1 MDDLKIKLAKDK
13 AMCLSFV
20 ILDLV
25 RGDEDCFLA
34 NSFDKQLGRAITHLL
49 DSDKDI
55 QVYGAAQIEHL
66 WSEVPHVH
74 VKLPVY
80 DAA

>member
-1 MDDLKIKLAKDK
+1 MLP
-13 AMCLSFV
+13 V

-25 RGDEDCFLA
+25 IADYDQFLVA
-34 NSFDKQLGRAITHLL
+34 GFDKQLGRAVANLL
-49 DSDKDI
+49 DTDKDI

-74 VKLPVY
+74 ARLPVR